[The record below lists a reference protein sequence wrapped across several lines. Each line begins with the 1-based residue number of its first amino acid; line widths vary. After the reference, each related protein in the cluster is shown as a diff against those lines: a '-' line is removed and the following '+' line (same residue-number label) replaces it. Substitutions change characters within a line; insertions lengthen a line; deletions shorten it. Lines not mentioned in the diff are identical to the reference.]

1 MSVQG
6 FFSLCKIPH
15 PAWLQH
21 DHKNL
26 GLPEMNLFRP
36 TNPCHKSE
44 KNALSCDIKGKWSNW
59 LAFIKTLIFPNF
71 FDT

>member
-1 MSVQG
+1 MQVFGTRVNSGIEIPLSLQCKILLYKILWQLPIEVQD

-21 DHKNL
+21 DHRNL

-36 TNPCHKSE
+36 VS
-44 KNALSCDIKGKWSNW
+44 
-59 LAFIKTLIFPNF
+59 
-71 FDT
+71 